1 MVLPLIVF
9 FSILFFP
16 VGMRMSF
23 LLGSRSVI
31 LVGGVIAIT
40 FTFFSTYTQSVHGFF
55 ALYAVGFGI
64 GKGFMYPAPLKAG
77 WSHLPGRKGFVS
89 GIVISGLG
97 FGAFAF
103 GVLASA
109 IVNPDDIPPSPVLVA
124 PGVYE

>member
-1 MVLPLIVF
+1 MGLPLIVF

-16 VGMRMSF
+16 VGMRLSS
-23 LLGSRSVI
+23 LLGSRAII
-31 LVGGVIAIT
+31 LVGGVIAIS
-40 FTFFSTYTQSVHGFF
+40 FTFFSTFTLNVNAFF

-89 GIVISGLG
+89 GIVVSGLG

-103 GVLASA
+103 GILASA
-109 IVNPDDIPPSPVLVA
+109 IVNP
-124 PGVYE
+124 